1 MNKIFGLIFLT
12 YFNNIYCVKICR
24 TTFGNFHDSI
34 CVRKKYYWKDNLSIL
49 PMSVNDAQLISF
61 GWRSV
66 YLAGNISNEF
76 NKFNKFDSTLNQN
89 FNKIFKRVE
98 EEDNSI
104 VNALISTEIDNTNNT
119 IYVKNILKNPS
130 ILGLKIN
137 DIVEDLS
144 QLTIT
149 EDYKNFKIISNLK
162 KYLD

>member
-12 YFNNIYCVKICR
+12 YFNNIYCLKICR

-34 CVRKKYYWKDNLSIL
+34 YVRKKYYWTDNLTIL
-49 PMSVNDAQLISF
+49 PMSVDDAQLISF
-61 GWRSV
+61 GWRYV
-66 YLAGNISNEF
+66 HLAGNISNEF
-76 NKFNKFDSTLNQN
+76 NKFDSTLNPN
-89 FNKIFKRVE
+89 SNNIFKRVE

-104 VNALISTEIDNTNNT
+104 VNALISTKIDNKNNT
-119 IYVKNILKNPS
+119 IYVKHILKNPS

-149 EDYKNFKIISNLK
+149 EHYKNFKIISNLH
-162 KYLD
+162 L

>member
-12 YFNNIYCVKICR
+12 YFNNIVCLKIGR

-34 CVRKKYYWKDNLSIL
+34 YVRRKYYWADNLSIL
-49 PMSVNDAQLISF
+49 PISVNDAQLISF

-66 YLAGNISNEF
+66 CLASNISNEF
-76 NKFNKFDSTLNQN
+76 NKFNKFDSTLNPN
-89 FNKIFKRVE
+89 NNKFFKSIKD
-98 EEDNSI
+98 EDKNI
-104 VNALISTEIDNTNNT
+104 VNALISTKIDNINNT
-119 IYVKNILKNPS
+119 IHVKEILKNPS

-149 EDYKNFKIISNLK
+149 DDYKNFTIVSNLK
-162 KYLD
+162 K

>member
-12 YFNNIYCVKICR
+12 YLNNIACLKIGR

-34 CVRKKYYWKDNLSIL
+34 YVRKKYYWTDNLSIL

-76 NKFNKFDSTLNQN
+76 NKFNKFDSTLNPN
-89 FNKIFKRVE
+89 NNKFFKSIKD
-98 EEDNSI
+98 EDKNI
-104 VNALISTEIDNTNNT
+104 VNALISTKIDNTNNT
-119 IYVKNILKNPS
+119 IHVKEILKNPS

-149 EDYKNFKIISNLK
+149 DDYKNFTIVSNLK
-162 KYLD
+162 K